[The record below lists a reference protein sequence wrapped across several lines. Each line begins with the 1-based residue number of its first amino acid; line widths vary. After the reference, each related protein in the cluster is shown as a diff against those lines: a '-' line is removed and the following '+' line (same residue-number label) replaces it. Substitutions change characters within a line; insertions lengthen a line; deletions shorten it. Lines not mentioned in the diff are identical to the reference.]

1 MATADR
7 HIEAFL
13 EMLAAERGAARNT
26 LIAYQADLDDF
37 AAHAAAAGHP
47 PAGADAALLRAYLAR
62 LADAG
67 LSARTAAR
75 RLSSLR
81 QFHRFLVREA
91 IRPDDPTGALDS
103 PRQPRRLPR
112 HLTEADVTALLA
124 AATTQPHGL
133 LLTAALELLYATG
146 LRVSELLALR
156 RTALDDNQPMIL
168 VRGKGGRER
177 LVPITAAA
185 RAAVAALLA
194 THRAGCMFPGR
205 DGRRA
210 ITRQGFARLLKSAAI
225 AAGLDPELVS
235 PHVLRHAFASH
246 LLANGADLRSLQT
259 LLGHADIATT
269 EIYTHVLEERL
280 RTLVDTHHPLA
291 KG

>member
-1 MATADR
+1 
-7 HIEAFL
+7 
-13 EMLAAERGAARNT
+13 MLAAERGAAHNT
-26 LIAYQADLDDF
+26 LIAYQADLEDF
-37 AAHAAAAGHP
+37 AAFAAAAGRR
-47 PAGADAALLRAYLAR
+47 PAEADAALLRDYLSR
-62 LADAG
+62 LHDAG

-81 QFHRFLVREA
+81 QFHRFLVAEA
-91 IRPDDPTGALDS
+91 IRPDDPTGALDG
-103 PRQPRRLPR
+103 PRLPRRLPR

-124 AATTQPHGL
+124 AAATEPHGL

-156 RTALDDNQPMIL
+156 RTALDGNKPMIL

-177 LVPITAAA
+177 LVPITNSA

-194 THRAGCMFPGR
+194 SHRAAWMFPGR

-210 ITRQGFARLLKSAAI
+210 ITRQGFARLLKSTAL
-225 AAGLDPELVS
+225 AAGLDPALVS

-246 LLANGADLRSLQT
+246 LLANGVDLRSLQT
-259 LLGHADIATT
+259 LLGHADISTT

-280 RTLVDTHHPLA
+280 RSLVNTHHPLA
-291 KG
+291 RRST